1 MTCSKCKRPI
11 PAGSGFCPVCGEKA
25 PPVEVKPADVI
36 SVKLKLLFMRPLL
49 IICLLAVTVLAP
61 WQLLAA
67 EDQSNLSGMFEDE
80 LRSYIY
86 EDDLQPDTYYDY
98 STDTSRTE
106 ESEYDFAHENDFIDA
121 LYDESYVEP
130 ADTDE
135 TVRIFMIIMGLC
147 CTLTAIGLWM
157 VFLSVLRDD
166 SKTISTTGFAAARVG
181 IIAGVIMFVLLM
193 VILLVR
199 VSNLSTGAN
208 NFTAYSDLQDAV
220 STVCSGYIW
229 MLLIAV
235 VLSIVTAVLLQGS
248 LRRLADSC
256 TILVPDEISQ
266 GSSVIC
272 YVMAVVLLI
281 TGLVQERFVSF
292 LLPVGVYI
300 VIGVTLRYLRNELQV
315 LSKEHVTLHAMT
327 HKSRIIRPTD

>member
-1 MTCSKCKRPI
+1 MICSKCKRPI

-67 EDQSNLSGMFEDE
+67 AEQSDISGMFEDE

-98 STDTSRTE
+98 YSNTSTTK
-106 ESEYDFAHENDFIDA
+106 ESSFDFSHENDFIDA

-130 ADTDE
+130 ADANE
-135 TVRIFMIIMGLC
+135 TMRIFLIIIGLC
-147 CTLTAIGLWM
+147 STLTAIGLWM

-166 SKTISTTGFAAARVG
+166 SKTIATTGFTAARVG
-181 IIAGVIMFVLLM
+181 IIAGVIMFVFLM
-193 VILLVR
+193 IILLVR
-199 VSNLSTGAN
+199 VSDLTSGVSS
-208 NFTAYSDLQDAV
+208 FDAYSDLQDAV
-220 STVCSGYIW
+220 STVCTSYIW
-229 MLLIAV
+229 MLLVAI
-235 VLSIVTAVLLQGS
+235 VLSVITAVLLQSS
-248 LRRLADSC
+248 LRRLTDSC
-256 TILVPDEISQ
+256 TILVPDEITQ
-266 GSSVIC
+266 GSSIIC
-272 YVMAVVLLI
+272 FVMAVVLLI
-281 TGLVQERFVSF
+281 IGLVQERFLSF

-300 VIGVTLRYLRNELQV
+300 VIGITLRYLRSELQV

-327 HKSRIIRPTD
+327 HKSRIIHPKD